1 MVRLGIGLYGV
12 APDSPVAQQ
21 LRQVST
27 LRSSIS
33 QMHHLQAGDT
43 VGYGRLERVTAPM
56 VTATIPIGYAD
67 GLSRRHGNR
76 KGHVMV
82 QGRPAPIIGSVCM
95 DMVMV
100 DVTGIPCNEGD
111 GVVIFGE
118 GYPITDFARNADTI
132 PYEVLT
138 GISGRVK
145 RVYFQE

>member
-1 MVRLGIGLYGV
+1 
-12 APDSPVAQQ
+12 
-21 LRQVST
+21 
-27 LRSSIS
+27 
-33 QMHHLQAGDT
+33 MHHLQAGDT

-76 KGHVMV
+76 KGHIMV

-100 DVTGIPCNEGD
+100 DVTGIPCHEGEE
-111 GVVIFGE
+111 VIIFGE
-118 GYPITDFARNADTI
+118 GYSITDFARNAETI